1 MTGPS
6 DAADLAAI
14 LADDLQM
21 DELRKDVETH
31 RQAIVDRHGMD
42 GVGPVMLAL
51 ARISGLSAQLSG
63 VTEQMAIEVRF
74 IRRYFGDT

>member
-74 IRRYFGDT
+74 IRRYFGDV

>member
-31 RQAIVDRHGMD
+31 RQAIVDRHGLD

-74 IRRYFGDT
+74 IRRYFGDA